1 MSDIKVSGMNS
12 ILDKYT
18 DKELIEVLEQECE
31 ALGIN
36 CESNGL
42 ETKFENIVLPHF

>member
-1 MSDIKVSGMNS
+1 MNDIEGNGMNS

-18 DKELIEVLEQECE
+18 DKELIEILEQECE

-36 CESNGL
+36 CESNGF
-42 ETKFENIVLPHF
+42 ETKFEDIVLAHF